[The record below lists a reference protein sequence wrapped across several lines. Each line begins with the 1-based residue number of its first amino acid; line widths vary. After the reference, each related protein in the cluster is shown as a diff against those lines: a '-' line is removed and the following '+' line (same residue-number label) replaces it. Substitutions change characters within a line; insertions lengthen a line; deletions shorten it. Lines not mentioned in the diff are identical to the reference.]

1 MDNDATS
8 KQRVPQARVPEI
20 LAGLQKVLKD
30 NAEALR
36 ENAEALRRIC
46 ELNAGGELPKIKL
59 GGGKPKVL
67 FYDGLKF
74 VTGQEK
80 RRVALARFRRFVGH
94 DGEYSEQQID
104 EFLRTRLDRWPAIRR
119 SIKTDEPVESERPTF
134 AGVPTYDD
142 YGGFLLEELESL
154 KEVYQ
159 GWWNRKINMKRKK
172 NLPSRKKKKEQKP
185 A

>member
-8 KQRVPQARVPEI
+8 KQRVSQAKVPEI

-30 NAEALR
+30 NVEALGV
-36 ENAEALRRIC
+36 NAEALQHIC
-46 ELNAGGELPKIKL
+46 ELTANSGLPKIKM

-67 FYDGLKF
+67 FDEGLKY

-80 RRVALARFRRFVGH
+80 RRVALARFRKFLAD
-94 DGEYSEQQID
+94 DGKCSEQQID
-104 EFLRTRLDRWPAIRR
+104 AFIWTRADCWPGMRR
-119 SIKTDEPVESERPTF
+119 NTETDELVGSEQQLR
-134 AGVPTYDD
+134 GDVSTYLD

-154 KEVYQ
+154 KVVYQ
-159 GWWNRKINMKRKK
+159 SWWAWQMNAKRKK
-172 NLPSRKKKKEQKP
+172 NLPLRKKKKEQKP